1 MSLRSPAFT
10 VSWEA
15 HVPST
20 DVDGNEVDGWASHVA
35 VPAFAFDPG
44 DSATMRGT
52 DSIHRDVTQPTL
64 YLPLETPVAARGR
77 VTVNGA
83 LYMVDGEP
91 RPWSHPRLSLSGVV
105 ASLRRVDG

>member
-64 YLPLETPVAARGR
+64 YLPRNLAMSSAGAISGKC
-77 VTVNGA
+77 GA
-83 LYMVDGEP
+83 LN
-91 RPWSHPRLSLSGVV
+91 
-105 ASLRRVDG
+105 AT